1 MDASENVVAKVL
13 IIDDGNAET
22 LELIKQFCADNHL
35 IGLKTHSNNV
45 MSVLK
50 SNVDL
55 GGILMSESYNDSPQG
70 GIDLAL
76 KLHKIRPELPI
87 FLRRGHTST
96 LDGLPQRAQDC
107 FCAAYCIDDMDA
119 LKHSLRDFIFSYY
132 FPNAMVRGIQR
143 ITEDAVLTYF
153 RRFSLSCE
161 APYIVKDSIVCG
173 EVFTLVPLESTWC
186 RGYMMLQCENR
197 MLKLDPS
204 SHDPYVKPKA
214 QRISDV
220 LGEIT
225 NMVWGSFKSH
235 YVGDEYRTVMS
246 QIQVP
251 MLVMLDEKNISFGS
265 STPQLC
271 FKYILTDLDDQS
283 SPPVEIY
290 QRLVFNLNW
299 SPEEFK
305 EVQVSTEELVDSG
318 ELEFF

>member
-1 MDASENVVAKVL
+1 MDASDSVVAKVL

-22 LELIKQFCADNHL
+22 LELIKQFCIDNHL
-35 IGLKTHSNNV
+35 IGLKTHSDNV

-55 GGILMSESYNDSPQG
+55 GGVLMSESYHDSPHG
-70 GIDLAL
+70 GIELGL
-76 KLHKIRPELPI
+76 KIHKARPELPI
-87 FLRRGHTST
+87 FLRRRQQAT
-96 LDGLPQRAQDC
+96 LEGLPARAQDC
-107 FCAAYCIDDMDA
+107 FCAAYHIED
-119 LKHSLRDFIFSYY
+119 LESLQHSLRDFIFSYY

-143 ITEDAVLTYF
+143 ITEDAMLTYF

-161 APYIVKDSIVCG
+161 TPYIVKDSIVCG
-173 EVFTLVPLESTWC
+173 ELFTLVPLESKWC
-186 RGYMMLQCENR
+186 RGYMMLQSENR
-197 MLKLDPS
+197 ALKIDAVPR
-204 SHDPYVKPKA
+204 DPYVKPKV

-235 YVGDEYRTVMS
+235 YVEQAHQSLIT

-251 MLVMLDEKNISFGS
+251 MLVMLEEKNISFGS

-271 FKYILTDLDDQS
+271 FKYTLTDLDDQS
-283 SPPVEIY
+283 APPVRIY
-290 QRLVFNLNW
+290 QRLVFNLSW

-305 EVQVSTEELVDSG
+305 EVQVSAQELVDAG
-318 ELEFF
+318 ELELF

>member
-96 LDGLPQRAQDC
+96 LEGLPQRAQDC

-186 RGYMMLQCENR
+186 RGYMMAAVREPHAEAR
-197 MLKLDPS
+197 PEFTRS
-204 SHDPYVKPKA
+204 VREA
-214 QRISDV
+214 QGSAH
-220 LGEIT
+220 LGCA
-225 NMVWGSFKSH
+225 
-235 YVGDEYRTVMS
+235 R
-246 QIQVP
+246 
-251 MLVMLDEKNISFGS
+251 
-265 STPQLC
+265 
-271 FKYILTDLDDQS
+271 
-283 SPPVEIY
+283 
-290 QRLVFNLNW
+290 
-299 SPEEFK
+299 
-305 EVQVSTEELVDSG
+305 
-318 ELEFF
+318 